1 MRIIIATLGR
11 VHDQKTYHSLP
22 NKYKDKVTFV
32 VQPHELEEMKSIY
45 GDKVVCLPKEVNRL
59 PITRQWIQETFG
71 NERYVVIDDDAHSWH
86 YKEPIMIEDKEVWG
100 FKNGVSREFTV
111 EDFDTLFKE
120 VNEFMDNGIIHLG
133 MLASNMKPTSEPNRY
148 PIRSNERIMQIV
160 FYDGPNLP
168 KDIEWT
174 RTLVSEDIDVNL
186 QLLSRGYENRVFSKY
201 CLCTSETSASG
212 GCEVYRDV
220 NNHNKSQKDLA
231 NLWPGIINLREKVV
245 PSGVWKGQTK
255 LNITVQWKKC
265 LNSRKSEGVLDEFF
279 V

>member
-1 MRIIIATLGR
+1 
-11 VHDQKTYHSLP
+11 
-22 NKYKDKVTFV
+22 
-32 VQPHELEEMKSIY
+32 
-45 GDKVVCLPKEVNRL
+45 
-59 PITRQWIQETFG
+59 
-71 NERYVVIDDDAHSWH
+71 
-86 YKEPIMIEDKEVWG
+86 
-100 FKNGVSREFTV
+100 
-111 EDFDTLFKE
+111 
-120 VNEFMDNGIIHLG
+120 MDNGIIHLG

-174 RTLVSEDIDVNL
+174 RTLVSERVDVNL